1 VQNLVDGL
9 VELRLVGAAREHR
22 VEDGLHRGCERMEIG
37 GSLSGHAEGAFWWG
51 MVLQAIVSREAVPDP
66 AEISL

>member
-1 VQNLVDGL
+1 
-9 VELRLVGAAREHR
+9 
-22 VEDGLHRGCERMEIG
+22 MEIG